1 MQKKQTIYGLTRCF
15 AVFATLAPPPAQQRP
30 LQALK
35 SKQSL
40 VCRPGNSVSFLNQLK
55 SQASALQVQQRS
67 QAQSFDA
74 NVAQTE
80 SACLKTWHDLSDLA
94 RQVNR
99 KKHLAGGRV

>member
-1 MQKKQTIYGLTRCF
+1 M
-15 AVFATLAPPPAQQRP
+15 
-30 LQALK
+30 
-35 SKQSL
+35 
-40 VCRPGNSVSFLNQLK
+40 CRPENSVSFLNQLK

-99 KKHLAGGRV
+99 KNTLLAAEFDYMTGSRGSVKISADHEAATLSFRVANASRFDILHAG